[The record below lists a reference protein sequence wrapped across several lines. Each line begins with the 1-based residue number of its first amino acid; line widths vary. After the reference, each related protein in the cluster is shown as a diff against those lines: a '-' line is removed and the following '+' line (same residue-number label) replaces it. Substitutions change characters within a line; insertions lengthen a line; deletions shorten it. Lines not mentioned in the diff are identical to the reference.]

1 MARLQVGQSQQF
13 AKTDWCELGTFS
25 LFGHWASDLTLMFD
39 RCTGH
44 RVSQL
49 EKVDRMNTK
58 PKEEV
63 SLDWKNLLAIGLSV
77 GTFMYTKQQT
87 DTSERELAVLKEQL
101 QQIERHHDE
110 EITLRRRPFVAF
122 VADSRFYLEES
133 SKGQFG
139 FQHLEGG
146 LVRNAN
152 SVPRIKN
159 FGNGPAL
166 DIRIEWISEN
176 GPTNIAKALD
186 TLHLFPDDESAVRS
200 FPLALVKAADG
211 KCRGD
216 VKISVRDLDGK
227 YHDTVQ
233 SFVASRSKSDGSTTI
248 EFTELKSLPYDH
260 SQLARQLSQI
270 LAR

>member
-1 MARLQVGQSQQF
+1 MS
-13 AKTDWCELGTFS
+13 
-25 LFGHWASDLTLMFD
+25 D
-39 RCTGH
+39 RCSVNH
-44 RVSQL
+44 VIQS
-49 EKVDRMNTK
+49 EEADRMNQK
-58 PKEEV
+58 PQEEV
-63 SLDWKNLLAIGLSV
+63 SLDWKYLLPIVLSIGTLV
-77 GTFMYTKQQT
+77 YTKRQT
-87 DTSERELAVLKEQL
+87 ETAEHEVAVLKEQL
-101 QQIERHHDE
+101 EQIERHHDE
-110 EITLRRRPFVAF
+110 EIKLRRRPFVAF

-133 SKGQFG
+133 GKGQFG

-260 SQLARQLSQI
+260 SQLAKQLSQ
-270 LAR
+270 LPTR